1 MALTLRIENQTSLP
15 DGGPLSISIEGKRG
29 IDIGRNQYL
38 DWTLPDPSRLIS
50 GKHCE
55 VRWRDGGYWLH
66 DISANGTF
74 LQGDENRLKA
84 PYRLRNG
91 DRFAVGHY
99 IIAVELDEEVIPL
112 TAPSASI
119 PAVDYAAI
127 WSSTENLPA
136 PIDPKELK
144 GSNDLR
150 PLQPDF
156 LDWAVDVPQTHSQ
169 LAFGQQSAPPQS
181 EAAHSHAESDESWS
195 CGAPKVRPPQPAAN
209 PLPNPRRPLP
219 APPEANVWA
228 TETAPSDNSLQSR
241 FKTSGDTRGILPP
254 PAISAKSPASE
265 RPEDRGEDQT
275 DREAP
280 REYLTAAAG
289 PAGVDFNQ
297 MFARGAGL
305 TDNPFGARDPA
316 EFAEQLGQLTILVF
330 ENMRQL
336 LDARQ
341 QAKRF
346 VRSADQTTIQALD
359 NNPLKFAPTAE
370 DAMRIMFGSK
380 TRGYLD
386 ARGAVIQGFDDVKRH
401 QVKTYAAMQQALKL
415 LLEEF
420 DPANVETKSQAD
432 RGLVA
437 MVSSNKARL
446 WDTYVAH
453 WQARTQH
460 QKDGMLKVFMD
471 YFADCYDR
479 VGNDVG

>member
-38 DWTLPDPSRLIS
+38 DWTLPDSSRLIS

-74 LQGDENRLKA
+74 LQGDDNRLKA
-84 PYRLRNG
+84 PHRLRNG

-99 IIAVELDEEVIPL
+99 IIAVELDQEIISPTTPSSSVP
-112 TAPSASI
+112 AP
-119 PAVDYAAI
+119 DYAAI
-127 WSSTENLPA
+127 WNPNEDIPA

-156 LDWAVDVPQTHSQ
+156 LDWAVDVPPANSPP
-169 LAFGQQSAPPQS
+169 AFDPQSAPLRS
-181 EAAHSHAESDESWS
+181 EAAHVVAQLDESWS
-195 CGAPKVRPPQPAAN
+195 SGASKVRSAEPVPNPA
-209 PLPNPRRPLP
+209 PNPRRPLP
-219 APPEANVWA
+219 SPPGANVWA
-228 TETAPSDNSLQSR
+228 AEAAPADNSLPSR
-241 FKTSGDTRGILPP
+241 FETSSGNRGGLP
-254 PAISAKSPASE
+254 PAIPAKPSAFE
-265 RPEDRGEDQT
+265 RPEKQGAEQP
-275 DREAP
+275 DREAA
-280 REYLTAAAG
+280 REYPAAMAG
-289 PAGVDFNQ
+289 AVGADFNR

-305 TDNPFGARDPA
+305 ADNPFGSRDPA
-316 EFAEQLGQLTILVF
+316 EFAEQLGQLTILVL

-346 VRSADQTTIQALD
+346 VRSADQTTIQAFD

-380 TRGYLD
+380 NRGYLD
-386 ARGAVIQGFDDVKRH
+386 AHGAVIQAFDDVKRH

-415 LLEEF
+415 MLEEF
-420 DPANVETKSQAD
+420 DPAKIETKSQAD

-446 WDTYVAH
+446 WDTYVAQ

-460 QKDGMLKVFMD
+460 QNDGMLKVFMD
-471 YFADCYDR
+471 YFAECYDR